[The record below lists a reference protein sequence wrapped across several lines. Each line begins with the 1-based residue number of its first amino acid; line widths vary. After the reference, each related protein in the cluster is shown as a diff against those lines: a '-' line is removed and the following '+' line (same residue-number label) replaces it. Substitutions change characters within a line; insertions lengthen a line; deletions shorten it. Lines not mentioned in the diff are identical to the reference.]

1 MLFRNIQIKDFL
13 TFKGANT
20 FEFPKAEKTEHALML
35 ILAPNT
41 AGKTNTIRALRFLFH
56 GDLLGHDSDAHKL
69 INDAATAELQPGDSI
84 SAWVQVKILYLDRE
98 RTIRR
103 RIDANCLRPG
113 VLSSKPSVLEE
124 QKHERQGDVFVSDQG
139 EIQRALN
146 LMIPP
151 DLFDYFFF
159 EGESLAEKLVGGKSI
174 QGIKEG
180 LATLIHDHQWETAL
194 QAVRDVEKKIGKDL
208 KNISDKDQE
217 YKELVSRVDK
227 VNQETGN
234 LNLEKV
240 DLDEKHSKAEVIYE
254 ESEQAIR
261 DLSQGKS
268 FEKLNKDLE
277 SARLERKEKERLI
290 NELDLEISR
299 LIGNSQGLPFLG
311 DAFGDALNQLEQM
324 RDLNLLPA
332 DVSEP
337 FANRLLDWPKTKIC
351 ICGRGLDPKL
361 HSDQRQCIEDYR
373 ERSMSVDLSAALLD
387 LLNSLEK
394 DAKHGFSRR
403 SQESCSVLTD
413 SLSKRDAAVIASI
426 DLKERVKALED
437 ERQNNNV
444 EAVQK
449 HQKRQ
454 REAGEIMGRIKIR
467 LEKINELLQSLRH
480 QKTKL
485 DGDVK
490 TMAGQ
495 GANSRIISMLKE
507 QEQAKQ
513 LAEFIGEARAA
524 VKGAFHTK
532 LQDLVSQYYDPVAPD
547 KSVAHVDRA
556 TLLPSIRVDGEV
568 RRNIGGAQRQLLVL
582 SHIVSLA
589 QLRKWLHDE
598 LLALKIAPG
607 RIDEHC
613 FVLDSVFG
621 PTADEFREKC
631 AEFLVGKARQVIIL
645 VASQQ
650 WDETVRS
657 RLEGYANKAY
667 RLIRC
672 TTKENMKPEDRTMEF
687 RGKAYEVF
695 RQIDGKQKP
704 YTVAEEIL

>member
-1 MLFRNIQIKDFL
+1 MLFRHIQIKDFL

-20 FEFPKAEKTEHALML
+20 LEFPKAEKTDHALML

-56 GDLLGHDSDAHKL
+56 GDLLGHDSDSHKL
-69 INDAATAELQPGDSI
+69 INDAATAELMPGDSV
-84 SAWVQVKILYLDRE
+84 SAWVQVKILYHDRE

-103 RIDANCLRPG
+103 RIDAKCLRPG
-113 VLSSKPSVLEE
+113 VYSSSSSVLEE

-180 LATLIHDHQWETAL
+180 LATLIHDHQWEAAL
-194 QAVRDVEKKIGKDL
+194 QAVNDVEKKIAKDL
-208 KNISDKDQE
+208 KNISAQDQE
-217 YKELVSRVDK
+217 YRELITRAEK
-227 VNQETGN
+227 VNQETQK
-234 LNLEKV
+234 LNIEKGDLE
-240 DLDEKHSKAEVIYE
+240 EKYSKEEAIYD
-254 ESEQAIR
+254 ESEQKIR

-268 FEKLNKDLE
+268 FDKLNSDL
-277 SARLERKEKERLI
+277 SAARLERKEMERSI
-290 NELDLEISR
+290 DDLDFEISR
-299 LIGNSQGLPFLG
+299 LIGNSQGLPFLV
-311 DAFGDALNQLEQM
+311 DAFGEALNQLEQM

-337 FANRLLDWPKTKIC
+337 FANRLLDWPKTKVC

-361 HSDQRQCIEDYR
+361 YSEQRQCIENYR
-373 ERSMSVDLSAALLD
+373 ERSMSVALSAALLD

-394 DAKHGFSRR
+394 DSSYGFALR
-403 SQESCSVLTD
+403 SHDSCCALKD
-413 SLSKRDAAVIASI
+413 ALSKRDAAVIAAI

-437 ERQNNNV
+437 ERQNSNI
-444 EAVQK
+444 EALQK
-449 HQKRQ
+449 LQKRQ
-454 REAGEIMGRIKIR
+454 RDAGDIMSRIKIR
-467 LEKINELLQSLRH
+467 MEKINEELQKLRH

-485 DGDVK
+485 DVEIK

-495 GANSRIISMLKE
+495 GANRLVISMLKE

-513 LAEFIGEARAA
+513 LADFIREARAA

-568 RRNIGGAQRQLLVL
+568 RKNIGGAQRQLLVL

-650 WDETVRS
+650 WDETVRR
-657 RLEGYANKAY
+657 RLEGHAHKVY

-687 RGKAYEVF
+687 RGKSYEVF